1 MGNSNSS
8 SPPSSLRKS
17 ASTHYKDKDEPK
29 IRRTSRSVRV
39 PPSTRLSVTKAP
51 VKNTLSSQLTN
62 KEETHDDIHK
72 SHSMY
77 ELRKRSTGNG
87 NGLSHQN
94 SIRLLS
100 PQHNGSSDGSETD
113 VTACLKSSKF
123 ATTSVY
129 PSMCRQKSFRR
140 GDPTHPL
147 SPNHRE
153 ILRTCFE
160 NPHLDLGNRICS
172 RVFERRPDYQ
182 KFIANVGKDKWPL
195 ITTNLQNYLEE
206 VVIAVDNIETVQRLS
221 RRYGEEHVALKQYG
235 FKPDIWVSLADACT
249 VECVILDM
257 ASHAPTDTVAA
268 WSQFVSVMFSSIR
281 DGYYNAL
288 RAQRMSTRKSVR
300 RQESVSTQ
308 DSDNSTSK
316 YMGSQEYVDANY
328 NIMDLVSPRKESFS
342 NNYKIDRPIF
352 E

>member
-1 MGNSNSS
+1 MGNSSS
-8 SPPSSLRKS
+8 SGGLTLRKS
-17 ASTHYKDKDEPK
+17 SSTFREDPK
-29 IRRTSRSVRV
+29 LRRTSRSVRV
-39 PPSTRLSVTKAP
+39 PSNNRLSAKIP
-51 VKNTLSSQLTN
+51 VKNTLSSQLTGT
-62 KEETHDDIHK
+62 EETKHEDIQK

-77 ELRKRSTGNG
+77 ELRKKSNAS
-87 NGLSHQN
+87 GLSQQG
-94 SIRLLS
+94 SIRLLT
-100 PQHNGSSDGSETD
+100 PQGNGSSDGSEAD
-113 VTACLKSSKF
+113 VTATLMNSKF
-123 ATTSVY
+123 AATSIY

-140 GDPTHPL
+140 LDPTHPL
-147 SPNHRE
+147 SPSGRE
-153 ILRTCFE
+153 IVRTCFE

-172 RVFERRPDYQ
+172 RVFERRPDFQ
-182 KFIANVGKDKWPL
+182 RFIANIGKDKWPL
-195 ITTNLQNYLEE
+195 ITNNLQNYLEE
-206 VVIAVDNIETVQRLS
+206 VVVNVDNIETVQRLS
-221 RRYGEEHVALKQYG
+221 RRYGEEHVALKSFG

-288 RAQRMSTRKSVR
+288 RAQRMSTRKSLK

-308 DSDNSTSK
+308 ESSDNSTSK
-316 YMGSQEYVDANY
+316 CMPQRELVDANANY
-328 NIMDLVSPRKESFS
+328 TIIEMVGPRKESFS